1 MTRTITS
8 AFLFLLVTACGAV
21 ESGGPPEVVDHAGP
35 DAGTSSEPVP
45 GVAPTVVSIDPPT
58 GSVVEE
64 EVAITIR
71 FSEPMDQAAVEAAIE
86 FPGMAPS
93 FDWNPDGTEV
103 TASRQV
109 AYPQGSDPDQV
120 APRTFEVALGSGA
133 RDEDGEPLEGGA
145 LALSYTLR
153 YRRITQAFPFSQT
166 LSGNCFL
173 PCSGTWS
180 WVVAGENMSDTTVTN
195 RGFLTIPFDLPAG
208 IVVEKAVLD
217 TEIELVTG
225 NPFGELGD
233 LLVDDVGFSAIND
246 LSLYGRGTLLG
257 ALFTGDQGAGA
268 GATAS
273 FDFTEAFAEDYEHR
287 AERSYRTQLR
297 LRFLHDNPED
307 PAYDS
312 YHSDGNQDV
321 VRLLRDATS
330 LSVTYLIE

>member
-1 MTRTITS
+1 MNRIIPL
-8 AFLFLLVTACGAV
+8 ALLSLIACGAV
-21 ESGGPPEVVDHAGP
+21 ETGGPPDSIDHTEP
-35 DAGTSSEPVP
+35 DGGVSPDPVP
-45 GVAPTVVSIDPPT
+45 GVAPAVVAVDPPA

-64 EVAITIR
+64 DVAIAVT
-71 FSEPMDQAAVEAAIE
+71 FSEPMDQAAVEAAIT
-86 FPGMAPS
+86 FPGITDPS
-93 FDWNPDGTEV
+93 FEWNPDGTEV
-103 TASRQV
+103 TASRRV
-109 AYPQGSDPDQV
+109 PYPEGSDPDTV
-120 APRTFEVALGSGA
+120 APRTFEIALGAGA
-133 RDEDGEPLEGGA
+133 RDQDGESLEGGA
-145 LALSYTLR
+145 LALDYTLR

-195 RGFLTIPFDLPAG
+195 RGFLTIPFDLPDG

-217 TEIELVTG
+217 TAIELVTG
-225 NPFGELGD
+225 DPFGELGD
-233 LLVDDVGFSAIND
+233 LLVDDVTFSAIND
-246 LSLYGRGTLLG
+246 ISLYGRGNSLG
-257 ALFTGDQGAGA
+257 ALFAADQHPGA

-273 FDFTEAFAEDYEHR
+273 FDFTEAFADDYEHR

-330 LSVTYLIE
+330 LSVTYLVE